1 MFCPI
6 QALNDTLE
14 ILDSAAGSCQKEN
27 ARMNP
32 MDVHPAPNSRTTE
45 QQTER
50 NRRKEFCAWW
60 PTELQSE
67 RASGTSSHK
76 ETLSIPSLKSKQ
88 IC

>member
-32 MDVHPAPNSRTTE
+32 MDAHPAPNSRTTDRE
-45 QQTER
+45 KQKQKKGILCLVADRIAER
-50 NRRKEFCAWW
+50 TCEWHLD
-60 PTELQSE
+60 T
-67 RASGTSSHK
+67 
-76 ETLSIPSLKSKQ
+76 
-88 IC
+88 